1 MRHRFYQSQEAIF
14 TAGDQGNSMF
24 ILVEGLLGVR
34 AVLEDSGE
42 ERGIAQIAPGHF
54 FGEMSLLTG
63 EPRSAT
69 VVAITSAVA
78 FEITHEDLDA
88 LFKVRPEIMEKLS
101 EVVAERRLRN
111 IQTSSAMS
119 AKEQD
124 RQIASVAKQL
134 LGKIRTFFGSSS

>member
-1 MRHRFYQSQEAIF
+1 M
-14 TAGDQGNSMF
+14 
-24 ILVEGLLGVR
+24 
-34 AVLEDSGE
+34 
-42 ERGIAQIAPGHF
+42 
-54 FGEMSLLTG
+54 TG